1 MGSSGQFHDA
11 LDTMNA
17 EQHTPKMHS
26 QELPSAPALAN
37 EPAPAPVFEAAQAP
51 VPAPAPAPAYEIS
64 QISQDDSTLGLEGSP
79 HVGSSAYA
87 NNGNI
92 AATNGRPHHVQ
103 SQSLDQGLANSPR
116 HSYGVA
122 SAGGIDEMDH
132 NARYASPPLA
142 QQAQYATEQPQHD
155 QYSQPQQYQQFS
167 QPAPK
172 QAQQQQ
178 QQQQN
183 YQYQQ
188 QAQQQPISRP
198 PSGLSGHGSG
208 GSAPGGGQPGFGDHS
223 SRGSGAHAEASSN
236 AANGG
241 RNHVVIKV
249 GMVGDAQIGKT
260 SLMVKYVEGSW
271 DEDYIQTLGVNF
283 MEKTISI
290 RNTEITFS
298 IWDLGGQR
306 EFVNMLPLVC
316 NDAVAILFM
325 FDLTRK
331 STLNSIKEWYRQGR
345 GFNKTAIPI
354 LVGTKYDHFVNFPR
368 EDQEEIS
375 NQARR
380 FAKAMRAALI
390 FSSTSHSINV
400 QKIFKIVLSKAF
412 DLKCTIPEIENVGE
426 PLLLYQ
432 SC

>member
-1 MGSSGQFHDA
+1 MEQDPFTATPPAPPRAPHDA
-11 LDTMNA
+11 LED
-17 EQHTPKMHS
+17 
-26 QELPSAPALAN
+26 
-37 EPAPAPVFEAAQAP
+37 
-51 VPAPAPAPAYEIS
+51 
-64 QISQDDSTLGLEGSP
+64 TLGGIEGTTHLAGEFGIHEP
-79 HVGSSAYA
+79 YH
-87 NNGNI
+87 
-92 AATNGRPHHVQ
+92 RQ
-103 SQSLDQGLANSPR
+103 SQSLDQGLTNVNVNTNNAQP
-116 HSYGVA
+116 
-122 SAGGIDEMDH
+122 DEVDP
-132 NARYASPPLA
+132 NAQYEA
-142 QQAQYATEQPQHD
+142 QQYDTP
-155 QYSQPQQYQQFS
+155 P
-167 QPAPK
+167 
-172 QAQQQQ
+172 
-178 QQQQN
+178 
-183 YQYQQ
+183 
-188 QAQQQPISRP
+188 QQPIGRPTSSMSPTGERHYGEHVSRE
-198 PSGLSGHGSG
+198 SNGNGNGN
-208 GSAPGGGQPGFGDHS
+208 
-223 SRGSGAHAEASSN
+223 GADRN
-236 AANGG
+236 T

-375 NQARR
+375 NQAKR

-432 SC
+432 SV

>member
-1 MGSSGQFHDA
+1 MDIPPEQQVAAEGQEVQKHSEQTMDVDSSNNTITANPVSPPPQFH
-11 LDTMNA
+11 
-17 EQHTPKMHS
+17 
-26 QELPSAPALAN
+26 PSN
-37 EPAPAPVFEAAQAP
+37 Q
-51 VPAPAPAPAYEIS
+51 S
-64 QISQDDSTLGLEGSP
+64 
-79 HVGSSAYA
+79 
-87 NNGNI
+87 NNGY
-92 AATNGRPHHVQ
+92 TPEPPRPSTSYSDTGYQYPHNGSRF
-103 SQSLDQGLANSPR
+103 NSSDADTPPR
-116 HSYGVA
+116 HGYYDNSKETHMGQSHSRPSSQMGRY
-122 SAGGIDEMDH
+122 STSEAGGRS
-132 NARYASPPLA
+132 NSY
-142 QQAQYATEQPQHD
+142 QEQN
-155 QYSQPQQYQQFS
+155 SRSAQPQQE
-167 QPAPK
+167 PAK
-172 QAQQQQ
+172 
-178 QQQQN
+178 N
-183 YQYQQ
+183 
-188 QAQQQPISRP
+188 
-198 PSGLSGHGSG
+198 
-208 GSAPGGGQPGFGDHS
+208 S
-223 SRGSGAHAEASSN
+223 S
-236 AANGG
+236 
-241 RNHVVIKV
+241 VVIKV

-345 GFNKTAIPI
+345 GFNKTAIPF

-368 EDQEEIS
+368 EEQEEIS
-375 NQARR
+375 NQAKR
-380 FAKAMRAALI
+380 FARAMKASLI

-412 DLKCTIPEIENVGE
+412 DLKCTIPEIENIGE

-432 SC
+432 AV

>member
-1 MGSSGQFHDA
+1 MD
-11 LDTMNA
+11 
-17 EQHTPKMHS
+17 
-26 QELPSAPALAN
+26 QEPTAPPPPSVPLEVAP
-37 EPAPAPVFEAAQAP
+37 
-51 VPAPAPAPAYEIS
+51 
-64 QISQDDSTLGLEGSP
+64 DDTLGGIEGSP
-79 HVGSSAYA
+79 RVYSDPETALRS
-87 NNGNI
+87 
-92 AATNGRPHHVQ
+92 HHH
-103 SQSLDQGLANSPR
+103 SQSLDHGLANSVHQQHKSEDMDRQAR
-116 HSYGVA
+116 H
-122 SAGGIDEMDH
+122 DT
-132 NARYASPPLA
+132 PPIS
-142 QQAQYATEQPQHD
+142 QHPQ
-155 QYSQPQQYQQFS
+155 S
-167 QPAPK
+167 
-172 QAQQQQ
+172 
-178 QQQQN
+178 
-183 YQYQQ
+183 
-188 QAQQQPISRP
+188 ISRP
-198 PSGLSGHGSG
+198 PSGLSGAGDRHATHYSDHASRSSG
-208 GSAPGGGQPGFGDHS
+208 GQQ
-223 SRGSGAHAEASSN
+223 EQQQN
-236 AANGG
+236 G
-241 RNHVVIKV
+241 RNQVVIKV

-345 GFNKTAIPI
+345 GFNKTAIPV

-380 FAKAMRAALI
+380 FAKAMRAPLI

-432 SC
+432 AC

>member
-1 MGSSGQFHDA
+1 MDLSGQNDY
-11 LDTMNA
+11 
-17 EQHTPKMHS
+17 
-26 QELPSAPALAN
+26 PA
-37 EPAPAPVFEAAQAP
+37 
-51 VPAPAPAPAYEIS
+51 
-64 QISQDDSTLGLEGSP
+64 D
-79 HVGSSAYA
+79 SAYSPQVIDNDHQQEDTTA
-87 NNGNI
+87 
-92 AATNGRPHHVQ
+92 VQ
-103 SQSLDQGLANSPR
+103 SG
-116 HSYGVA
+116 
-122 SAGGIDEMDH
+122 
-132 NARYASPPLA
+132 
-142 QQAQYATEQPQHD
+142 QH
-155 QYSQPQQYQQFS
+155 P
-167 QPAPK
+167 
-172 QAQQQQ
+172 
-178 QQQQN
+178 
-183 YQYQQ
+183 QQ
-188 QAQQQPISRP
+188 QATATPPLDHDSNQRYNSPSLYAQPNSRPGSGMGGHQQQTQYQENRQ
-198 PSGLSGHGSG
+198 
-208 GSAPGGGQPGFGDHS
+208 QPQPASKS
-223 SRGSGAHAEASSN
+223 S
-236 AANGG
+236 
-241 RNHVVIKV
+241 VVIKV

-345 GFNKTAIPI
+345 GFNKTAIPFLI
-354 LVGTKYDHFVNFPR
+354 GTKYDHFVNFPR

-380 FAKAMRAALI
+380 FAKAMRASLI

-432 SC
+432 SVN

>member
-1 MGSSGQFHDA
+1 MENTMDTDGAYDRRGEGQGQD
-11 LDTMNA
+11 DTMGGT
-17 EQHTPKMHS
+17 EETQSHTPTH
-26 QELPSAPALAN
+26 
-37 EPAPAPVFEAAQAP
+37 
-51 VPAPAPAPAYEIS
+51 
-64 QISQDDSTLGLEGSP
+64 
-79 HVGSSAYA
+79 
-87 NNGNI
+87 NNGFN
-92 AATNGRPHHVQ
+92 NSGRQHGQ
-103 SQSLDQGLANSPR
+103 SQSADFPSHQGYSASPTAD
-116 HSYGVA
+116 V
-122 SAGGIDEMDH
+122 DP
-132 NARYASPPLA
+132 NARYPTPPTA
-142 QQAQYATEQPQHD
+142 FPP
-155 QYSQPQQYQQFS
+155 S
-167 QPAPK
+167 
-172 QAQQQQ
+172 
-178 QQQQN
+178 
-183 YQYQQ
+183 
-188 QAQQQPISRP
+188 ISRP
-198 PSGLSGHGSG
+198 NSSLSG
-208 GSAPGGGQPGFGDHS
+208 
-223 SRGSGAHAEASSN
+223 
-236 AANGG
+236 NGG
-241 RNHVVIKV
+241 YSNMPAAYQDPNARGAAGADQNRNKNSVVIKV

-345 GFNKTAIPI
+345 GFNKTAIPF

-380 FAKAMRAALI
+380 FAKAMRASLI

-432 SC
+432 SVG